1 MKILPLE
8 NYHTSNWIRI
18 ILCLVRQELDEYMRI
33 DRASPGVLA
42 VHSGAYLSIL
52 IRLIL
57 LTILDAIL
65 HPIDMPAYH
74 LGLQSAGCHT

>member
-1 MKILPLE
+1 
-8 NYHTSNWIRI
+8 
-18 ILCLVRQELDEYMRI
+18 MRI

-57 LTILDAIL
+57 LTILEAIL
-65 HPIDMPAYH
+65 LSIDVPAYH